1 MNITQALLQNEI
13 DEQDLIEQHA
23 RTVFNIGARTNVS
36 LQHLEA
42 ARKAF
47 NRAKKL
53 QTIPPSH
60 SDTKDRGFQ
69 PTEHTYGTWLQSWTR
84 WVSSLHPI
92 QKALL
97 LVEAHRGIHAVNNA
111 IAVRKQSEEYAE
123 EVTDNN
129 FEEQYNLLKK
139 ILPTKLGHWKVRAR
153 LHNSKFL

>member
-36 LQHLEA
+36 LQHMEA

-47 NRAKKL
+47 NRVKKL

-69 PTEHTYGTWLQSWTR
+69 PTEQTYGTWLQSWTR

-97 LVEAHRGIHAVNNA
+97 LVEAHRGIHAVNIIYWERQVLSKVQN
-111 IAVRKQSEEYAE
+111 
-123 EVTDNN
+123 THM
-129 FEEQYNLLKK
+129 
-139 ILPTKLGHWKVRAR
+139 KL
-153 LHNSKFL
+153 